1 MISIQTE
8 DFSPEEIMNKMKVP
22 QAGAIVSF
30 LGVVRKD
37 PAVLSGLDVETY
49 EEMALERLT
58 EVAKGA
64 KDQFDIEEISIVHRV
79 GKLRV
84 GENIAFIAVSS
95 EHRTNAFAAASWAID
110 ELKKSIP
117 LWKKEV

>member
-8 DFSPEEIMNKMKVP
+8 DFSPEEILNEMRAP

-37 PAVLSGLDVETY
+37 PAVSSGLDVETY

-58 EVAKGA
+58 EVAERA
-64 KDQFDIEEISIVHRV
+64 KEQFEIEEISIVHRV

-95 EHRTNAFAAASWAID
+95 SHRLSAFAAASWAID
-110 ELKKSIP
+110 ELKKSVP